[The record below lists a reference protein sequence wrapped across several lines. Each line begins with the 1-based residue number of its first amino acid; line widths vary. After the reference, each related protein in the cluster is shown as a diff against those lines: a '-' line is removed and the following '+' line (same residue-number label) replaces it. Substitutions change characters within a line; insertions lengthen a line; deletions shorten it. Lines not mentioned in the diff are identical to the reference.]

1 MWKVVPN
8 TDGAYSANSETGQI
22 KSNDRLGS
30 DGRVLKGVVLK
41 TWSIN
46 SGYNVVSLRVN
57 GKTKHHLVHRLMG
70 ETFLENYNPDLDINH
85 INGNKRDNR
94 LCNLECITR
103 SENILHARRIGLITV
118 TDRQRENA
126 RKLGQATAE
135 RTSKPIAKC
144 NLETGDVIETFKSLM
159 DAHRKCGY
167 DPGFISRCASGKG
180 NSAYG
185 YSWKWVKSVTTRAT
199 AR

>member
-1 MWKVVPN
+1 MWKVIPN

-22 KSNDRLGS
+22 KSNDRLGP
-30 DGRVLKGVVLK
+30 DGRVLKSVVLK
-41 TWSIN
+41 PWLIN
-46 SGYNVVSLRVN
+46 SGYNVVALRVN
-57 GKTKHHLVHRLMG
+57 GKTKNHLVHRLMG
-70 ETFLENYNPDLDINH
+70 ATFLENYNPDLDINH

-126 RKLGQATAE
+126 RKLGLATAK

-144 NLETGDVIETFKSLM
+144 SSETGEVIETFDSM
-159 DAHRKCGY
+159 SEVHRKYGY
-167 DPGFISRCASGKG
+167 DASFISRCASGKG
-180 NSAYG
+180 KNAYG
-185 YSWKWVKSVTTRAT
+185 YSWKWIEKCND
-199 AR
+199 